1 MHHGLFLLLGAIL
14 ALHLPALSVAAEK
27 IQQPPRT
34 QAQQVTTAM
43 ASPTAADNSLLP
55 ATPTGNETMK
65 ASVASPQDI
74 DQVMQEFV
82 VNITASEDP
91 AILALFDELFRLTYQ
106 SAPELRIARQQ
117 LTQKGKERYTAWAKC
132 FAPAISGKLEGVSET
147 STDDST
153 SSELSEQDDRTHGD
167 WSLSMDLPLYR
178 RSLGVRL
185 DLAETEARL
194 AENTLLIKTQE
205 MDLQLRELL
214 ASFLESG
221 YRLSNIRNSV
231 RISQEHVDRITR
243 GYELRD
249 QTRLELLRAE
259 ANLKELEARRDTD
272 EHNLAA
278 ARRALLDFT
287 GLAASH
293 PVMVKLE
300 GLLADE
306 ARIAGC
312 INSLA
317 ALDGSYPLI
326 KPYLEGMS
334 DEQLR
339 SQFEANSP
347 LHQKI
352 RLERDLAG
360 NKADAL
366 TAEEYP
372 DLSVRGSLARK
383 EDTKF
388 DHAEGDG
395 SVALVLSVPLFSGG
409 TLHSNRAAREAAEHI
424 AGISQTYN
432 LRQTIHSIENNR
444 DQITSLR
451 KVYATQHNNLLRQ
464 QEIVL
469 LSVKSYGIRQTS
481 MEDLLTSKNRFIDAK
496 NALMNTTNRLGLLMR
511 QFVWQLGAPLQVPS
525 PPEK

>member
-1 MHHGLFLLLGAIL
+1 MHHGLFLLLGAIF

-27 IQQPPRT
+27 TRQPRV
-34 QAQQVTTAM
+34 QVQQVTTAT
-43 ASPTAADNSLLP
+43 ASPTAVANTSLP
-55 ATPTGNETMK
+55 APSAGNETMK
-65 ASVASPQDI
+65 SSVTSPQDI

-91 AILALFDELFRLTYQ
+91 AILTLFDELFRLTYQ
-106 SAPELRIARQQ
+106 AAPELRIARQQ
-117 LTQKGKERYTAWAKC
+117 LTQKGKERYTAWAKR

-153 SSELSEQDDRTHGD
+153 SSALSEQDDRTHGD

-214 ASFLESG
+214 ANFLESG

-259 ANLKELEARRDTD
+259 ANLKELESRRDTD

-383 EDTKF
+383 EDTQF
-388 DHAEGDG
+388 DRAEGDG
-395 SVALVLSVPLFSGG
+395 SVALVLSVPLFTGG
-409 TLHSNRAAREAAEHI
+409 TLYSNRAAREAAENI

-511 QFVWQLGAPLQVPS
+511 QFVWQLGAPLPVPS